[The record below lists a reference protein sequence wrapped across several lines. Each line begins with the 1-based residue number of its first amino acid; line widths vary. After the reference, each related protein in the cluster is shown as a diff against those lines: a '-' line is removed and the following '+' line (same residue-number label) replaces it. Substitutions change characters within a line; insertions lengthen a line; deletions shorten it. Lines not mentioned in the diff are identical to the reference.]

1 MLYRVAGIES
11 TTADRGLLF
20 AKAKAE
26 STLRERA
33 PLTRLFFFMYDIDA
47 SANTD
52 AENAAYKLTDVR
64 QQMQAYTEDV
74 LRSFVSRTDVDDVFL
89 VSKELAGAV
98 FEQTAPRMLDCGY
111 EIENAL
117 VTGIE
122 PEASVKHSMNEIE
135 RQKRRKAAAVFLA
148 EGSKA
153 SLAERHLALSLSL
166 SLAKFPRRGS
176 SSSSLSR
183 LGM

>member
-1 MLYRVAGIES
+1 
-11 TTADRGLLF
+11 
-20 AKAKAE
+20 
-26 STLRERA
+26 
-33 PLTRLFFFMYDIDA
+33 MYDIDA

-166 SLAKFPRRGS
+166 SLS
-176 SSSSLSR
+176 QSSLVVVR
-183 LGM
+183 LLLL